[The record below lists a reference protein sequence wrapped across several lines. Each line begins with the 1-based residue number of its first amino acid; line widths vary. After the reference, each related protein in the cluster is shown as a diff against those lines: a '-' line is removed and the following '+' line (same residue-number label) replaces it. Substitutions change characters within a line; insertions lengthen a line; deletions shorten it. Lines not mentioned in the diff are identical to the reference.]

1 MRYLALATD
10 YDGTLATDG
19 RVPDHVVSALERL
32 RASDRRL
39 LMVTGRELDELQ
51 TVFDRF
57 DLFEWIVAENG
68 GLLFSPE
75 TKELR
80 PQGDPPPP
88 GFVEDLRR
96 RGVERISVGEVI
108 VATWE
113 PHQAT
118 VLDTIKDHG
127 LEHQIVFN
135 KGAVMV
141 LPPNVNKRTGLAA
154 ALAEMGVSEHNVVGV
169 GDAEND
175 LGFLAASECGVAVSN
190 ALPSVKDEADLV
202 MNADHGD
209 GVVELAEMLL
219 EDDLARVDPNL
230 KRHRIDLGELVGG
243 EGRFDIPPAGETVL
257 VAGPSGSGKSTLVD
271 AMLERLN
278 EQVYRFALIDPEGD
292 YDNASLAVVLGTP
305 QREPAP
311 EEILDLLR
319 RQDASVTVNLLAVPL
334 EDRPAFFD
342 SLIPPMQSLR
352 ARTGV
357 PHWLIVDE
365 AHHLLGAERGH
376 AALTVPKDFGAAML
390 ITVHPEHLASEV
402 LSSVDLMLVTSHET
416 VATLESFTKAA
427 GVEAPSDVPEIGD
440 GEAVAWWVHSD
451 DPPVAVRPTQP
462 KEKQERHRRKY
473 AEGDLKDRAFRFRGP
488 DEQLDI
494 PAKNLT
500 AFLELS
506 DGVDDETWRFHL
518 ERGDI
523 SRWFREGI
531 KDDDLAD
538 EAAEVESNA
547 EDLDSAESRKRIR
560 RIVER
565 RYTAPA

>member
-19 RVPDHVVSALERL
+19 RVPEHVVAALERL

-88 GFVEDLRR
+88 DFVEDLRR

-113 PHQAT
+113 PHQAA

-154 ALAEMGVSEHNVVGV
+154 ALEEMGVSEHNVVGV

-175 LGFLAASECGVAVSN
+175 LGFLAASECGVAVAN

-202 MNADHGD
+202 TDGDHGD
-209 GVVELAEMLL
+209 GVVELAEVLL
-219 EDDLARVDPNL
+219 EDDLARVDPKL
-230 KRHRIDLGELVGG
+230 KRHRIDLGEQVEGG
-243 EGRFDIPPAGETVL
+243 GRFDIPPAGETVL
-257 VAGPSGSGKSTLVD
+257 VMGPSGSGKSSLVS
-271 AMLERLN
+271 AFLERLN
-278 EQVYRFALIDPEGD
+278 EQAYRFALIDPEGD
-292 YDNASLAVVLGTP
+292 YDNTSLAVVLGTP

-319 RQDASVTVNLLAVPL
+319 RHASVTVNLLAVPL
-334 EDRPAFFD
+334 EERPAFFD

-357 PHWLIVDE
+357 PHWLVVDE

-390 ITVHPEHLASEV
+390 VTVHADHVAPEV
-402 LSSVDLMLVTSHET
+402 LSSVDLVLMTARETATSL
-416 VATLESFTKAA
+416 ASFAEAA
-427 GVEAPSDVPEIGD
+427 GIEAPGDVPEVGD
-440 GEAVAWWVHSD
+440 GQALAWWVRRE
-451 DPPVAVRPTQP
+451 DPPVAIGLTPP

-488 DEQLDI
+488 GEKLDI
-494 PAKNLT
+494 PASNLT
-500 AFLELS
+500 AFVELAE
-506 DGVDDETWRFHL
+506 GVDDETWRFHL

-547 EDLDSAESRKRIR
+547 THLHPAESRKRIR

>member
-19 RVPDHVVSALERL
+19 RVPERVARALERL

-39 LMVTGRELDELQ
+39 LMVTGRELDDLQ

-68 GLLFSPE
+68 GLLFSPR

-88 GFVEDLRR
+88 EFVDDLRG
-96 RGVERISVGEVI
+96 RGVEGISVGEVI

-141 LPPNVNKRTGLAA
+141 LPPGVNKRTGLAA

-175 LGFLAASECGVAVSN
+175 LGFLAASECGVAVAN

-202 MNADHGD
+202 TSGDHGD

-219 EDDLARVDPNL
+219 EDDLARVDPKL
-230 KRHRIDLGELVGG
+230 KRHRIDLGELVAG

-257 VAGPSGSGKSTLVD
+257 VAGPSGSGKSTLVSSF
-271 AMLERLN
+271 LERLN

-292 YDNASLAVVLGTP
+292 YDNTSLAIVLGTP

-319 RQDASVTVNLLAVPL
+319 RQDASVTVNLLALPV
-334 EDRPAFFD
+334 EERPEFFD

-357 PHWLIVDE
+357 PHWLVVDQ
-365 AHHLLGAERGH
+365 AHHLLNSERDH

-390 ITVHPEHLASEV
+390 VTVHPDHLASEV
-402 LSSVDLMLVTSHET
+402 LSSVDLVLVTSRDAA
-416 VATLESFTKAA
+416 ATLKSFADAA
-427 GVEAPSDVPEIGD
+427 GVEAPSDVPEIRD
-440 GEAVAWWVHSD
+440 GQAAAWWVRGEEA
-451 DPPVAVRPTQP
+451 PVAVLLSPP
-462 KEKQERHRRKY
+462 KAGGRS
-473 AEGDLKDRAFRFRGP
+473 RGP
-488 DEQLDI
+488 RI
-494 PAKNLT
+494 
-500 AFLELS
+500 
-506 DGVDDETWRFHL
+506 
-518 ERGDI
+518 
-523 SRWFREGI
+523 EG
-531 KDDDLAD
+531 
-538 EAAEVESNA
+538 E
-547 EDLDSAESRKRIR
+547 
-560 RIVER
+560 
-565 RYTAPA
+565 